1 MAVYCIGDI
10 HGCYDEF
17 RHLLEEMAFNPA
29 CDELLLTGDIIGRGP
44 KPLDTVRFIRDLGDR
59 ATFVLG
65 NHDMNFLAIAY
76 GFKEPKRKDLLQ
88 DLLSSPDLEDI
99 AEWFSRAPL
108 VFRHPRVPVCL
119 VHAGIIPEW
128 SIEDALAMSREAEE
142 TLRQPVTRSRFL
154 QRMFADTPDRWDPE
168 LAGTDRIRFF
178 VNVFTRIRLCR
189 PDGSLD
195 FKNKNSPE
203 EAAQEGLRPWFEL
216 RKPASADAVSLV
228 FGHWAAL
235 AGKCYIPGI
244 KALDTGCVWGGRL
257 TGWRCDTDTFYSV
270 PSGYSIPLIK
280 S

>member
-65 NHDMNFLAIAY
+65 NHDLNFLAIAY

-154 QRMFADTPDRWDPE
+154 QRMFADTPDRWDVKYY
-168 LAGTDRIRFF
+168 I
-178 VNVFTRIRLCR
+178 
-189 PDGSLD
+189 
-195 FKNKNSPE
+195 E
-203 EAAQEGLRPWFEL
+203 EAVVKKLSAAGRSSCLAAV
-216 RKPASADAVSLV
+216 ASAI
-228 FGHWAAL
+228 AL
-235 AGKCYIPGI
+235 ASILGAATEYVRARAAEITRQMPTSTTIGAPYLWKGPG
-244 KALDTGCVWGGRL
+244 LHRRY
-257 TGWRCDTDTFYSV
+257 RCF
-270 PSGYSIPLIK
+270 
-280 S
+280 

>member
-17 RHLLEEMAFNPA
+17 RHLLREMAFNPA
-29 CDELLLTGDIIGRGP
+29 GDELLLTGDIIGRGP

-65 NHDMNFLAIAY
+65 NHDLNFLAIAY

-99 AEWFSRAPL
+99 AEWFSSAPL
-108 VFRHPRVPVCL
+108 VFRHPRIPVCL

-128 SIEDALAMSREAEE
+128 DIDTALAMSREVEQ
-142 TLRQPVTRSRFL
+142 TLRQPVSRSRFL
-154 QRMFADTPDRWDPE
+154 QRMFADTPDRWDPG
-168 LAGTDRIRFF
+168 LAGIDRIRFM

-203 EAAQEGLRPWFEL
+203 EAAGEGLRPWFEF
-216 RKPASADAVSLV
+216 RRPAPADSCVLV
-228 FGHWAAL
+228 FGHWAGL
-235 AGKCYIPGI
+235 AGKCHILGI
-244 KALDTGCVWGGRL
+244 KALDIGCVLGGRL
-257 TGWRCDTDTFYSV
+257 TGWRCDTDAFYSV
-270 PSGYSIPLIK
+270 PSGYSIPLIR